1 MPDNVGYTQG
11 SGTKITSREV
21 NYSGETAQS
30 QVVGIVNFTGTDD
43 AKVANDISDSNPLQ
57 MQEMGGATSQLTQL
71 YNLATSPPGYDSSL
85 DRARATAVVESGT
98 LTTCSTVNSVTAV
111 STVTN
116 VSQIDTRNASML
128 IDALDTLAWAQTV
141 QSYIV

>member
-98 LTTCSTVNSVTAV
+98 LTTCSTVSSVTSA
-111 STVTN
+111 N
-116 VSQIDTRNASML
+116 VSQIDSRNASML